1 MANFI
6 SICNF
11 PRFESLLEHNHYSST
26 LHPPKKQNITLE
38 YTAILTK
45 LFLHVPHRDKRFQRQ

>member
-11 PRFESLLEHNHYSST
+11 PRFESLRNTKITAPGCNAPEH
-26 LHPPKKQNITLE
+26 K
-38 YTAILTK
+38 AILTK
-45 LFLHVPHRDKRFQRQ
+45 LFLLAPRRDTRFQSQ